1 MNFFEKSYQNI
12 WLYQKKVVSLY
23 RDQETI
29 DINNKTNKEMDEDL
43 ILKSLVIIGTERAD
57 KLFEALTDG
66 SDTAKV
72 IMRLLV
78 EKDFYDCFAI
88 EKWLKTI

>member
-1 MNFFEKSYQNI
+1 
-12 WLYQKKVVSLY
+12 
-23 RDQETI
+23 
-29 DINNKTNKEMDEDL
+29 MDEDL

-57 KLFEALTDG
+57 KLFETLTDG